1 MNASSFTHTRGRT
14 CTDGETQYNLG
25 RKLLARRGAASWP
38 PINTCYFCYPTVH
51 QAIAAALPAASKL
64 RGRPRV
70 IIKLRCEGRAYV
82 HNNRHPTDRRS
93 YGEDASTRDPVTILV
108 NESATYSSDDFDV
121 WAFSDVTPTQIY
133 KDIVSE
139 DGSQFTRRASKQDL
153 MNERHAFR
161 V

>member
-1 MNASSFTHTRGRT
+1 MKPWTLGLARLYGGEGLQEFTLAFQLVQARLGHQRRAARPSHAAAVRHRASSR
-14 CTDGETQYNLG
+14 
-25 RKLLARRGAASWP
+25 
-38 PINTCYFCYPTVH
+38 
-51 QAIAAALPAASKL
+51 
-64 RGRPRV
+64 RPRV

-82 HNNRHPTDRRS
+82 HNNRHPTDRRN
-93 YGEDASTRDPVTILV
+93 YGDDASTRDPVTILV

-121 WAFSDVTPTQIY
+121 WAFSDVTPTTIY

-153 MNERHAFR
+153 INNRHAFR